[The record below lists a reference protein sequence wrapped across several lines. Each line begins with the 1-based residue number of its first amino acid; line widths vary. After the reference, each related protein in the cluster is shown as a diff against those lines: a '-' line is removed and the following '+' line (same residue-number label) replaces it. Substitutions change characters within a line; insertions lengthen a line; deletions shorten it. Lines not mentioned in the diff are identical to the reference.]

1 MTTIVRPAG
10 GGTNSSR
17 SAETSLLE
25 RSLSGDRADRARA
38 GLWLAGALA
47 LIVSP
52 FLRWVTGTRTGDQL
66 FTATGIDLVTE
77 DDWVFAAGE
86 ALFKTSVWYALPSIT
101 GVAAAVLFVV
111 RVRQRGG
118 AGRFESSYLMAG
130 ALAGFVV
137 LTLRLK
143 DAQELA
149 GDSRAAIRSGPGL
162 QLALLGMFLL
172 FVAGYLGIRER
183 SRVEEKIRARVTMLG
198 FLGPAALLVLV
209 FFLIPVVVLFVLS
222 LTDLA
227 SSNFNQPWTYIG
239 FDNYQRVIDDPF
251 RDRIIGNTFRY
262 VVTTLILFN
271 VGLALLLAVLTTHV
285 NRAVGFAARALWLL
299 PRITPPVVYVV
310 MWQRIGQQ
318 APFGILGQSLSA
330 VGGLGVDT
338 DQYFLNNNPWMFV
351 ILINGFVGA
360 SFGMILFSSAIES
373 IPKDLT
379 MAARVDGAGTWRVI
393 RDVTVPQ
400 LKYPLLFVTAYQT
413 LSLLVSFE
421 YILLLTRGGPGLFQT
436 EVWAL
441 TSYNRALGSYF
452 GANQWASGAAWGF
465 ILVSI
470 GLIMA
475 TVYLRLF
482 RFREMVAEPKIEL
495 T

>member
-1 MTTIVRPAG
+1 MTTITPLGDVGPG
-10 GGTNSSR
+10 SSR
-17 SAETSLLE
+17 ATLLE
-25 RSLSGDRADRARA
+25 RVQSGDGGDRVRV
-38 GLWLAGALA
+38 GLWAAGVVA

-52 FLRWVTGTRTGDQL
+52 FLRWVTGAMRGDEL
-66 FTATGIDLVTE
+66 FTANGIELVTE
-77 DDWVFAAGE
+77 DDWVFASGDP
-86 ALFKTSVWYALPSIT
+86 LFNTSVWYALPPIV
-101 GVAAAVLFVV
+101 GVAAGILLMV
-111 RVRQRGG
+111 RLRQRGRISG
-118 AGRFESSYLMAG
+118 LESSYLLGG
-130 ALAGFVV
+130 ALAGFVT
-137 LTLRLK
+137 LMLRLK

-149 GDSRAAIRSGPGL
+149 GDSRAVIRSGPGL
-162 QLALLGMFLL
+162 QLAMVGLFLL
-172 FVAGYLGIRER
+172 FVAGYRGIRER
-183 SRVEEKIRARVTMLG
+183 SITEEKVRARMTMIG
-198 FLGPAALLVLV
+198 FLGPAAALVLV
-209 FFLIPVVVLFVLS
+209 FFLVPVVVLFVLS

-227 SSNFNQPWTYIG
+227 SSNFNEPWTYVG

-251 RDRIIGNTFRY
+251 RNRIIGNTFRY

-271 VGLALLLAVLTTHV
+271 VGFALMLAIITTQV
-285 NRAVGFAARALWLL
+285 NRTVGFAGRALWLL

-310 MWQRIGQQ
+310 MWTRIGQQ
-318 APFGILGQSLSA
+318 SPFGILGQALSR

-338 DQYFLNNNPWMFV
+338 DQYFLNQHPWVFV
-351 ILINGFVGA
+351 ILVNGFVGA

-379 MAARVDGAGTWRVI
+379 RAAKVDGAGTWRII
-393 RDVTVPQ
+393 RDVTLPQ
-400 LKYPLLFVTAYQT
+400 LKFPLLFVTAYQT

-421 YILLLTRGGPGLFQT
+421 LILLLTGGGPGLFQT

-475 TVYLRLF
+475 TVYLKLF
-482 RFREMVAEPKIEL
+482 RFRDLVGEPKIEL